1 MKKGSRGYKMNNEQ
15 MVIQTEGLSKQY
27 KGVNALQG
35 LNLQVAQ
42 HSIFGFL
49 GPNGGAFE
57 KQSGILD

>member
-1 MKKGSRGYKMNNEQ
+1 MNNEQ